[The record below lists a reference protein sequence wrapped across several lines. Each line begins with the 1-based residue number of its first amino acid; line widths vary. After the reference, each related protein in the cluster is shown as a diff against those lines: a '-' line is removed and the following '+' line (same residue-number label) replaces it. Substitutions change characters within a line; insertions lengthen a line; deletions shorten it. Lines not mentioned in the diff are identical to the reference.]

1 MKPIFEMIFVRLT
14 LCNLVNFLLNV
25 LYHCLDSK
33 VDKDLTTITSSFKT
47 AAFCVILYGVKI
59 ALMILQLYE

>member
-1 MKPIFEMIFVRLT
+1 MIFVRLT

-33 VDKDLTTITSSFKT
+33 VDKDLTTITSQFQDRSFLCNFVWCENCINGF
-47 AAFCVILYGVKI
+47 AAV
-59 ALMILQLYE
+59 